1 MKRFLA
7 LTLCIIMA
15 FCLAACG
22 EKGST
27 ANPNK
32 NGNTDYSKGTHHV
45 VIDVKDY
52 GKIELELDA
61 DTAPITVENFCT
73 LAENGFY
80 DGLTFHRIIDGFMVQ
95 GGDPDH
101 NGTGGSDKEIKGEFA
116 ANGVRNDISHKR
128 GVISMARATP
138 YNSASSQFFIC
149 NADASRSL
157 DYSYA
162 AFGYVIAGLSVVD
175 SITAATAGY
184 GDSNGG
190 IEDKSKQAVIKKVIE
205 ITEEEAMKYVEIS
218 KKG

>member
-7 LTLCIIMA
+7 LTLCIVMA
-15 FCLAACG
+15 FCFTACG
-22 EKGST
+22 EEGST

-32 NGNTDYSKGTHHV
+32 ADKPDYSKGTHHV

-101 NGTGGSDKEIKGEFA
+101 NGTGGSDNEIKGEFA
-116 ANGVRNDISHKR
+116 ANGIENNISHKR
-128 GVISMARATP
+128 GVISMARANP
-138 YNSASSQFFIC
+138 YDSASSQFFIVHK
-149 NADASRSL
+149 DSL
-157 DYSYA
+157 FLDGKYA
-162 AFGYVIAGLSVVD
+162 AFGYVTKGIEIVDRLATETPVVD
-175 SITAATAGY
+175 NNGTVLFQNQPVINSI
-184 GDSNGG
+184 
-190 IEDKSKQAVIKKVIE
+190 KVID
-205 ITEEEAMKYVEIS
+205 
-218 KKG
+218 